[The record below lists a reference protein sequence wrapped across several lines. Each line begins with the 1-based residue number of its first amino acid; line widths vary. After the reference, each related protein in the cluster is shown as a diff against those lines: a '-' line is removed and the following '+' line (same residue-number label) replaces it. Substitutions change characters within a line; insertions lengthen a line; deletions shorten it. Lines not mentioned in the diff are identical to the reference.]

1 MSASSDKSSWLILR
15 VARHCRSSAPNWLTS
30 AAVPAEWVVP
40 RIAISI
46 VTTCGL
52 ASITSEVIAPRFP
65 VRTIRLAVRIRGK
78 NFMQRRQFMKLTSGA
93 FALAVTSPNIRA
105 RKAEIAPES
114 SGRLGAED
122 FHTSRKFVATPQGRI
137 AYMDRGRG
145 PAALFLHG
153 FPLNS
158 FQWRGAIPLLAE
170 HRRCIAPD
178 YLGLGFTEPADG
190 QSVALSDQTAMLIA
204 LLDKLSI
211 HTVDIVANDSGGAI
225 AQLMMVHHTHRVRTV
240 LLTNCDTEPDSPPPS
255 MLPLIGLAK
264 SGDFADK
271 ILAPWLA
278 DKELARSPKGLGGLC
293 YANSAH
299 PTDEA
304 LDYYLQPLL
313 AFTSSKQRV
322 NQYVV
327 DLEKNPLAGIASALK
342 SSKIPVRIL
351 WGTADRIFSQDSAG
365 YLDRTV
371 GHSLGVRRIEGAK
384 LFFPEEMPELIAE
397 EARKLW
403 RV

>member
-1 MSASSDKSSWLILR
+1 MMD
-15 VARHCRSSAPNWLTS
+15 
-30 AAVPAEWVVP
+30 
-40 RIAISI
+40 
-46 VTTCGL
+46 
-52 ASITSEVIAPRFP
+52 
-65 VRTIRLAVRIRGK
+65 
-78 NFMQRRQFMKLTSGA
+78 RRQFMQVTSGML
-93 FALAVTSPNIRA
+93 ALAATNFSKLVAGTGEMVADVSLP
-105 RKAEIAPES
+105 
-114 SGRLGAED
+114 LGAGD
-122 FHTSRKFVATPQGRI
+122 FQTSRNFVSTPQGRI
-137 AYMDRGRG
+137 AYIDRGRG

-178 YLGLGFTEPADG
+178 YLGLGFTEPAKG
-190 QSVALSDQTAMLIA
+190 QSVALGEQTAMLSA

-225 AQLMMVHHTHRVRTV
+225 AQLMMVHHPHRVRTV
-240 LLTNCDTEPDSPPPS
+240 LLTNCDAEPDSPPPA

-264 SGDFADK
+264 NGDFADK

-293 YANSAH
+293 YANSTH

-304 LDYYLQPLL
+304 LDYYLEPLL
-313 AFTSSKQRV
+313 ASTASKQRV
-322 NQYVV
+322 NEYVV
-327 DLEKNPLAGIASALK
+327 DLEKNPLAGIAPALK
-342 SSKIPVRIL
+342 NSKIPVRIL
-351 WGTADRIFSQDSAG
+351 WGTADRIFSQDSAD

-371 GHSLGVRRIEGAK
+371 GHSLGVRRIDGAK

-403 RV
+403 GA

>member
-1 MSASSDKSSWLILR
+1 MMD
-15 VARHCRSSAPNWLTS
+15 
-30 AAVPAEWVVP
+30 
-40 RIAISI
+40 
-46 VTTCGL
+46 
-52 ASITSEVIAPRFP
+52 
-65 VRTIRLAVRIRGK
+65 
-78 NFMQRRQFMKLTSGA
+78 RRQFMQVTSGML
-93 FALAVTSPNIRA
+93 ALAATNFSKLVT
-105 RKAEIAPES
+105 
-114 SGRLGAED
+114 GAGEMSTDVSLPLSAGD
-122 FHTSRKFVATPQGRI
+122 FQTSRNFVSTPQGRI
-137 AYMDRGRG
+137 AYIDRGHG

-190 QSVALSDQTAMLIA
+190 QSVALGEQTAMLIA

-225 AQLMMVHHTHRVRTV
+225 AQLMLVHHPHRVRTV
-240 LLTNCDTEPDSPPPS
+240 LFTNCDAEPDSPPPA

-264 SGDFADK
+264 NGDFADK

-293 YANSAH
+293 YANSTH

-313 AFTSSKQRV
+313 ASTSSKQRV
-322 NQYVV
+322 NEYVV
-327 DLEKNPLAGIASALK
+327 DLEKNPLAGIAHALK
-342 SSKIPVRIL
+342 NSKIPVRIL
-351 WGTADRIFSQDSAG
+351 WGTADRIFSQDSAD
-365 YLDRTV
+365 YLDRTF
-371 GHSLGVRRIEGAK
+371 GHSLGVRRIDGAK

-403 RV
+403 GA